1 MIRQDVFERLKVR
14 LNANAN
20 DALYA
25 DVVRRVWE
33 MYRRVMSA
41 PADCEYRKAV
51 ESELGGMAEAVA
63 IMRNNHVISKLQADI
78 IIRFIRDC
86 II

>member
-14 LNANAN
+14 FNANVN

-25 DVVRRVWE
+25 DVVCRVWE
-33 MYRRVMSA
+33 MYRSA

-51 ESELGGMAEAVA
+51 ESELAGMAEVVA

-86 II
+86 IM

>member
-1 MIRQDVFERLKVR
+1 MRQDVFDRLKAR
-14 LNANAN
+14 FNANAN
-20 DALYA
+20 DALYT

-33 MYRRVMSA
+33 MYRGVMSA

-86 II
+86 IV